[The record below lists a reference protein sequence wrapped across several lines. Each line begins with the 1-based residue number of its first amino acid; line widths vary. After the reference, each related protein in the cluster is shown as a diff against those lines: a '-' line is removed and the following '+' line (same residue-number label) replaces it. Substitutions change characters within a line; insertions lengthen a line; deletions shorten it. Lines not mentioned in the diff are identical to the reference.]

1 MPAEIVGLG
10 VAVPP
15 YVLTNADLEE
25 LVDTNDQ
32 WITERTGIKE
42 RRVAGKDDSTALLGK
57 RAAEQALKVAG
68 IGIDEVDL
76 VMVATATPDYTL
88 PSAACILQLELGMTR
103 GAAMDVIAGCSGFVY
118 ALATASQ
125 FVDSGAADTALVVGS
140 ETLSRISDYTDR
152 GTCILFGDG
161 AGAVVLRRGEAGVR
175 AFSLGADG
183 ARSRLLMTPAGG
195 SRFPANSR
203 TVAERRHY
211 IVMEGREVFKGAVT
225 AMAASSLEAI
235 ERSGLKLEDIDLVV
249 PHQANQRIIEATAR
263 RLKTPMANVVMNVAR
278 YGNTSAAS
286 IPIAMAEAWE
296 QGQIRPGQ
304 RLLLTAFGAGLAWGS
319 VVVDWTLPNPSEPAP
334 EEPTQPA
341 MPIVR
346 GLLDGTLWDG
356 VDLLPPLRP
365 AVPEAALL
373 SDLEG
378 RTALVTGASGAIG
391 RACAVA
397 LAGQGARI
405 VVAYGSDEQ
414 GAQETA
420 DLVKAAGAEPVVAQA
435 DLGDPDAAKG
445 LVAAAGDGGVDI
457 LVNNAGL
464 TRDGLV
470 LRMRDED
477 FTGVLE
483 VNLVAAFRCTREA
496 LRGML
501 RRRWGRVI
509 SISSVVGLVGNPG
522 QANYAA
528 SKAGLIGLTM
538 SVAREVAGRGITV
551 NAVAPGYIPSKLTD
565 AMSEEAKQA
574 TLSQIP
580 MGRLGT
586 PEEVAAA
593 VRFLAGEEAGYI
605 TGQVLAVDGGMA
617 MGA

>member
-1 MPAEIVGLG
+1 LSGGPGGL
-10 VAVPP
+10 
-15 YVLTNADLEE
+15 
-25 LVDTNDQ
+25 
-32 WITERTGIKE
+32 K
-42 RRVAGKDDSTALLGK
+42 
-57 RAAEQALKVAG
+57 
-68 IGIDEVDL
+68 
-76 VMVATATPDYTL
+76 
-88 PSAACILQLELGMTR
+88 
-103 GAAMDVIAGCSGFVY
+103 
-118 ALATASQ
+118 
-125 FVDSGAADTALVVGS
+125 
-140 ETLSRISDYTDR
+140 
-152 GTCILFGDG
+152 
-161 AGAVVLRRGEAGVR
+161 
-175 AFSLGADG
+175 
-183 ARSRLLMTPAGG
+183 
-195 SRFPANSR
+195 
-203 TVAERRHY
+203 
-211 IVMEGREVFKGAVT
+211 
-225 AMAASSLEAI
+225 
-235 ERSGLKLEDIDLVV
+235 ERSGS
-249 PHQANQRIIEATAR
+249 P
-263 RLKTPMANVVMNVAR
+263 
-278 YGNTSAAS
+278 
-286 IPIAMAEAWE
+286 
-296 QGQIRPGQ
+296 
-304 RLLLTAFGAGLAWGS
+304 
-319 VVVDWTLPNPSEPAP
+319 P
-334 EEPTQPA
+334 ENRE
-341 MPIVR
+341 
-346 GLLDGTLWDG
+346 LD
-356 VDLLPPLRP
+356 
-365 AVPEAALL
+365 
-373 SDLEG
+373 G

-405 VVAYGSDEQ
+405 VVAYGSDSH

-470 LRMRDED
+470 LRMRDDD

-496 LRGML
+496 MRGML

-551 NAVAPGYIPSKLTD
+551 NAVAPGYIPSRLTD
-565 AMSEEAKQA
+565 VMSEEARQA

-593 VRFLAGEEAGYI
+593 VRFLAGEQAGYI

>member
-1 MPAEIVGLG
+1 
-10 VAVPP
+10 
-15 YVLTNADLEE
+15 
-25 LVDTNDQ
+25 
-32 WITERTGIKE
+32 
-42 RRVAGKDDSTALLGK
+42 
-57 RAAEQALKVAG
+57 
-68 IGIDEVDL
+68 
-76 VMVATATPDYTL
+76 
-88 PSAACILQLELGMTR
+88 
-103 GAAMDVIAGCSGFVY
+103 
-118 ALATASQ
+118 
-125 FVDSGAADTALVVGS
+125 
-140 ETLSRISDYTDR
+140 LS
-152 GTCILFGDG
+152 
-161 AGAVVLRRGEAGVR
+161 
-175 AFSLGADG
+175 
-183 ARSRLLMTPAGG
+183 GG
-195 SRFPANSR
+195 S
-203 TVAERRHY
+203 
-211 IVMEGREVFKGAVT
+211 GGLK
-225 AMAASSLEAI
+225 
-235 ERSGLKLEDIDLVV
+235 ERSGSPPV
-249 PHQANQRIIEATAR
+249 NQ
-263 RLKTPMANVVMNVAR
+263 
-278 YGNTSAAS
+278 G
-286 IPIAMAEAWE
+286 
-296 QGQIRPGQ
+296 
-304 RLLLTAFGAGLAWGS
+304 
-319 VVVDWTLPNPSEPAP
+319 
-334 EEPTQPA
+334 
-341 MPIVR
+341 
-346 GLLDGTLWDG
+346 
-356 VDLLPPLRP
+356 
-365 AVPEAALL
+365 
-373 SDLEG
+373 LEG

-405 VVAYGSDEQ
+405 VVAYGSDSH

-464 TRDGLV
+464 TRDALV
-470 LRMRDED
+470 LRMRDDD

-565 AMSEEAKQA
+565 AMSEEAKEA